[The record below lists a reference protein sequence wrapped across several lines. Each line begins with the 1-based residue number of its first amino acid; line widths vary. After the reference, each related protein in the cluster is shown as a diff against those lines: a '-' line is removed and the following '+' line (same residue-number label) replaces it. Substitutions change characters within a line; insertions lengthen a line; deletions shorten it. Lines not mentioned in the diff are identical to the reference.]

1 MVGSFYIV
9 IHHICMYT
17 PVHMNVLHMYYTC
30 MWYIFI
36 YTYIHVH
43 VYVVH
48 VIVYY
53 RLVHMHMHIT
63 QREKYNFFDVML
75 QQPLLRYQYAHHI
88 AHHSLLESRE
98 SGNHRS
104 VCMVC
109 RLEFSLLY
117 T

>member
-1 MVGSFYIV
+1 
-9 IHHICMYT
+9 
-17 PVHMNVLHMYYTC
+17 MYYTC
-30 MWYIFI
+30 THVCVHI
-36 YTYIHVH
+36 YTYIHVRVCGTCH
-43 VYVVH
+43 CVL
-48 VIVYY
+48 Y
-53 RLVHMHMHIT
+53 RLHVVHMHMHIT

>member
-1 MVGSFYIV
+1 
-9 IHHICMYT
+9 
-17 PVHMNVLHMYYTC
+17 MYYTC
-30 MWYIFI
+30 THVCVHI

-88 AHHSLLESRE
+88 AHSLLESRE

>member
-1 MVGSFYIV
+1 MSTYTLVIYIYV
-9 IHHICMYT
+9 VCVLHVCMY
-17 PVHMNVLHMYYTC
+17 VHPYTHM
-30 MWYIFI
+30 
-36 YTYIHVH
+36 
-43 VYVVH
+43 
-48 VIVYY
+48 
-53 RLVHMHMHIT
+53 HMHMHIHYPN
-63 QREKYNFFDVML
+63 REKYNFFDVML

>member
-1 MVGSFYIV
+1 MNLSIFDLFEEHVD
-9 IHHICMYT
+9 IHTCMCVHITCTCMYT

-63 QREKYNFFDVML
+63 VPIKEKNIIFLMSCY
-75 QQPLLRYQYAHHI
+75 
-88 AHHSLLESRE
+88 S
-98 SGNHRS
+98 NHFYDTN
-104 VCMVC
+104 MH
-109 RLEFSLLY
+109 
-117 T
+117 TT